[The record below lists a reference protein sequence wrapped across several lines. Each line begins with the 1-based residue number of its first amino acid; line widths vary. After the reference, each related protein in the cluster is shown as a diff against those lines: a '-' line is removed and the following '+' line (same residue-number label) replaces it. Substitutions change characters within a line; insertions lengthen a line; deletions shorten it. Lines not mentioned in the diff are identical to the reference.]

1 MLSAWAASGFYI
13 SQELQRV
20 FPIRLTSSSES
31 DDSFPGQFFV
41 TDSSETQ
48 VSYMCSCAVL

>member
-1 MLSAWAASGFYI
+1 MLSAWVAIGLYI

-31 DDSFPGQFFV
+31 DDSFPGQFSV
-41 TDSSETQ
+41 TDSSKTQ
-48 VSYMCSCAVL
+48 VSYMCGCAVL